1 LHVKR
6 PVTCW
11 AATADAGAG
20 AGVSLCCGKFLR
32 KSMVTGGMR
41 SLPGVQSM
49 TVLRRSATPGHGS
62 AVSPMLK
69 QEFPPGPLP

>member
-1 LHVKR
+1 M
-6 PVTCW
+6 
-11 AATADAGAG
+11 ATADAGAS
-20 AGVSLCCGKFLR
+20 ASLCCGRFLR

-69 QEFPPGPLP
+69 QELPPGPSP